1 LNDHVLTADM
11 QRLSA
16 ALDAALHRKNMAVRG
31 EPAI

>member
-1 LNDHVLTADM
+1 M